1 VPENDQSRTCRKT
14 KVRGLRGFYFFIL
27 PSPFFIFFFL
37 KESFTKGNRK
47 KRRLRKMELNER
59 INVLEGE
66 VKLVKS
72 EIKKVL
78 VDLRETMNNL
88 ENPFVNIEQLKK
100 STPETEIRE
109 KEERIPLEEVDVV
122 PKPEHEPEFEPEIA
136 QVATATTTRRDRDG
150 DREEMKKLAKITG
163 EGAEKID
170 IFALTQL
177 MKWADNSLSNIGK
190 EKLDKILDLYD
201 LTGRIPKET
210 KDMISSIEALSDV
223 NHAKEK
229 EEIEMKDY
237 ILAIYQLDRIL
248 TGETQTQAPILLS
261 SEELEKWLKV

>member
-1 VPENDQSRTCRKT
+1 
-14 KVRGLRGFYFFIL
+14 
-27 PSPFFIFFFL
+27 
-37 KESFTKGNRK
+37 
-47 KRRLRKMELNER
+47 MELNER

-100 STPETEIRE
+100 ATPETEIREKEHEEIRE
-109 KEERIPLEEVDVV
+109 KEERIPLEEVEVV

-210 KDMISSIEALSDV
+210 KDMISNIEALSDV

-248 TGETQTQAPILLS
+248 TGETQAQAQAPILLS
-261 SEELEKWLKV
+261 SEELEKCLKV